1 MLKEVTNLVND
12 IVLSSVET
20 DDIIGLNN
28 IRNVKHWFIIDEIKP
43 NVIAMLH
50 DEGILPTLI
59 ITSGCIFAGSE
70 HHFGA
75 TKNAKRIEERI
86 ETGLAAA

>member
-12 IVLSSVET
+12 VVLSSVGT
-20 DDIIGLNN
+20 GDIIGLNN
-28 IRNVKHWFIIDEIKP
+28 IRNVKYWFICDDITP
-43 NVIAMLH
+43 NALAMLH

-70 HHFGA
+70 HYFGA
-75 TKNAKRIEERI
+75 TNNAKRIEVFAYNS
-86 ETGLAAA
+86 GA